1 MKNRP
6 AFAGRLIELFTRE
19 LVELSLV
26 LTGSFRLLLTLQ
38 AGADIVLALL
48 IFGNNT
54 LLGNATLKTA
64 QSALQRFVILNANF
78 RHGFPSLR
86 WHPAKSRMLSGPL
99 IGFTYYKQVSV
110 KCQDKK

>member
-1 MKNRP
+1 MHLSMKNRP

-48 IFGNNT
+48 NFSNNA
-54 LLGNATLKTA
+54 LLGTATLETT
-64 QSALQRFVILNANF
+64 QSALQRFVLLNANF
-78 RHGFPSLR
+78 RHCFPSLR
-86 WHPAKSRMLSGPL
+86 WHPAKSRMRSGPAIRL
-99 IGFTYYKQVSV
+99 
-110 KCQDKK
+110 